1 MTEVYRKSGR
11 VVRYENGIFIS
22 ISEAGE
28 AFEKDGVFQARPA
41 REAPAQTRVSVPH
54 SAGADLEASRAE
66 IQAYVAETQVN
77 VAQTL
82 LSVRSGRIE
91 RFIASSGIATHET
104 NGTEWTEESRRVH
117 ISLVNP
123 PLRALIDLASFDVE
137 IVRAIADALVRAG
150 DERDAPKRIR
160 LAPNVSAALLPSLIG
175 ELAMEQTGG
184 GFDGLGWPIETR
196 AVTHDSPPNWYR
208 PGYAV
213 RPVRAWMNLRAL
225 PFGRIDPSAPIGI
238 ALLEPVHGT
247 ALRVLCVDD
256 DDVFPI
262 TVDASHVAAVSRA
275 QPVWY
280 PFAAGSFGVEM
291 ML

>member
-1 MTEVYRKSGR
+1 MTEVYRKWGR
-11 VVRYENGIFIS
+11 VIRYENGIVIS
-22 ISEAGE
+22 VSEAGE

-41 REAPAQTRVSVPH
+41 VEEPAQTRVSVPH
-54 SAGADLEASRAE
+54 SAVADLDTFVEKT
-66 IQAYVAETQVN
+66 QAN

-82 LSVRSGRIE
+82 LSVRSRRIE
-91 RFIASSGIATHET
+91 RFIASAGTATHET
-104 NGTEWTEESRRVH
+104 NGSKWTEESRRVH

-137 IVRAIADALVRAG
+137 IVSTIAAALSRAG
-150 DERDAPKRIR
+150 AERAPKRIR

-184 GFDGLGWPIETR
+184 GFDGRGQPIETR
-196 AVTHDSPPNWYR
+196 AVTHDAPPNWYR

-213 RPVRAWMNLRAL
+213 RPVRAWMNIRAL
-225 PFGRIDPSAPIGI
+225 PFGRIDPDAPLGI

-247 ALRVLCVDD
+247 MLRILCVDG
-256 DDVFPI
+256 DDVFSV
-262 TVDASHVAAVSRA
+262 TVDASHIVAVSSNT
-275 QPVWY
+275 PVWY
-280 PFAAGSFGVEM
+280 PYAAGSFGAEM